1 MKKAKTIV
9 AKKLSYCIKNQ
20 RLCQKNQRLCIMHLQ
35 IKKKIY
41 ANSCPDNT
49 TVYTGRIRTMFKWTH
64 WFLGWFK

>member
-9 AKKLSYCIKNQ
+9 AKKLSYRIKNQ

-49 TVYTGRIRTMFKWTH
+49 TVYTGRIRTMTNLLRR
-64 WFLGWFK
+64 WFGWWF

>member
-9 AKKLSYCIKNQ
+9 AKKLSYRIKNQ
-20 RLCQKNQRLCIMHLQ
+20 RLCQKNQRLCIIHLQ

-49 TVYTGRIRTMFKWTH
+49 TVYTGRI
-64 WFLGWFK
+64 